1 MLVLDINLL
10 TMTPTAEVGHN
21 LHVSFSENDESM
33 EIIVDDD
40 HPLAYIQG
48 NIMEISAFQ
57 PPKKRRD
64 KRDKT
69 NERRDDRMTAW
80 EQLIW
85 PEGGGD
91 NTAVNESQRKRW
103 GRHTISIPRRLS
115 EGGRFGLSQKQLSL
129 QFNHTVD
136 VTLVGKDK
144 LPVRA
149 SRSQLARDSFI
160 LDEIFFKKREWQHYD
175 AMESRLEIDFC
186 TNDII
191 RAAVHYNFN
200 DEVPSDFDITSPCED
215 VARKLAQLDHLAY
228 IYKFS
233 DLGCV
238 TNGALRKLINQR
250 VVLACAIFDELSY
263 RQGLGT
269 VDSIKRYALDSIR
282 DMPMDSL
289 LGGGVQWMKE
299 ESVEVII
306 CDTEM
311 DVDEFYRFKIL
322 STWAS
327 AGAAD
332 RLTAA
337 RRLAKHID
345 LKFIQPDLLMSQVKG
360 SGYFDESKI
369 ADALRDINVNLTNRE
384 HKKECVLVE
393 GAGSEI
399 VNGIYCRENDEVG
412 MGDEEILFVKEADDG
427 YSDMGLYLYG
437 TTWHIAL
444 CADYSNSFYT
454 CDDPPNKSSTELV
467 PSRNWVVMHGGVDP
481 PPSCTYLSNQDEQGK
496 RNSFER
502 MMLAPNLEEM
512 IDPTIVEKRR
522 SHYFDKTRGDVSEKR
537 TLTLIQ
543 MMNLPEDHGKVRENY
558 D

>member
-1 MLVLDINLL
+1 MNIRL
-10 TMTPTAEVGHN
+10 
-21 LHVSFSENDESM
+21 SM
-33 EIIVDDD
+33 GRRATE
-40 HPLAYIQG
+40 G
-48 NIMEISAFQ
+48 NIDE
-57 PPKKRRD
+57 
-64 KRDKT
+64 
-69 NERRDDRMTAW
+69 
-80 EQLIW
+80 
-85 PEGGGD
+85 
-91 NTAVNESQRKRW
+91 V
-103 GRHTISIPRRLS
+103 
-115 EGGRFGLSQKQLSL
+115 FGKARTRNSLSL
-129 QFNHTVD
+129 PSTGPVMD

-149 SRSQLARDSFI
+149 SRSVLACDSFI
-160 LDEIFFKKREWQHYD
+160 LDEIFFNEREWQHYD

-186 TNDII
+186 TNDVI

-200 DEVPSDFDITSPCED
+200 DELPSDFDITSPCED

-233 DLGCV
+233 DLGGV

-263 RQGLGT
+263 RRGLGT

-282 DMPMDSL
+282 YMPMDSL

-306 CDTEM
+306 CDTDM

-327 AGAAD
+327 ADGGD
-332 RLTAA
+332 TLTAA

-454 CDDPPNKSSTELV
+454 CDDPPNKSRTELV
-467 PSRNWVVMHGGVDP
+467 PSRHWVVMHGGVDP
-481 PPSCTYLSNQDEQGK
+481 PPFCTYRSNQDEQGEMSVK
-496 RNSFER
+496 SER
-502 MMLAPNLEEM
+502 
-512 IDPTIVEKRR
+512 
-522 SHYFDKTRGDVSEKR
+522 
-537 TLTLIQ
+537 
-543 MMNLPEDHGKVRENY
+543 
-558 D
+558 